1 MMFKYKSVYF
11 FLFLLIQVGCTGIT
25 NNNGYMPV
33 VEDIEKLSIKKTT
46 AGKVRSVLG
55 EPALIIGKDKPVFV
69 YFSQASRKLFFFEKQ
84 IIKRNLLVLR
94 FDKRKRLSKIENFSL
109 ADGKDFKLSN
119 SDTDLSD
126 KEKSLIANLF
136 SNIGIGGV
144 RLN

>member
-1 MMFKYKSVYF
+1 MFKYKSVYF
-11 FLFLLIQVGCTGIT
+11 FLFLLLQVSCTGIT

-33 VEDIEKLSIKKTT
+33 VEDIESLSIKKTSSEK
-46 AGKVRSVLG
+46 AKSVLG
-55 EPALIIGKDKPVFV
+55 EPALIMGEDKPVFV

-84 IIKRNLLVLR
+84 ITKRNLLVLR

-109 ADGKDFKLSN
+109 ADGKDFKLSSSN
-119 SDTDLSD
+119 TDLSE

-144 RLN
+144 SLN

>member
-1 MMFKYKSVYF
+1 MFKYKSIYLLL
-11 FLFLLIQVGCTGIT
+11 LFLIQVNCTGIT

-33 VEDIEKLSIKKTT
+33 IEDIESLSVKKTT
-46 AGKVRSVLG
+46 TQKAKSVLG
-55 EPALIIGKDKPVFV
+55 EPALTIRENKPVLV

-84 IIKRNLLVLR
+84 ITKRDLLVLH
-94 FDKRKRLSKIENFSL
+94 FDKRKRLSKIERFFL
-109 ADGKDFKLSN
+109 ADGKEFNISS

-144 RLN
+144 KMN